1 MALTEEQLRK
11 IRLLSDLELYDQ
23 AVTFIQRLRPIPN
36 SQISNINGLLNITK
50 VGGYEDVLGFLEK
63 KKTRAWP
70 EKSQYMQRFYTNLA
84 QEFEKIKQLTKREFH
99 ISTSGVPGATVQE
112 ERQGDITEQDE
123 FNFLLLLMIREFIQH
138 LAAENGYRRE
148 TQWHNR

>member
-1 MALTEEQLRK
+1 
-11 IRLLSDLELYDQ
+11 
-23 AVTFIQRLRPIPN
+23 
-36 SQISNINGLLNITK
+36 
-50 VGGYEDVLGFLEK
+50 
-63 KKTRAWP
+63 
-70 EKSQYMQRFYTNLA
+70 MQRFYTNLA